1 MTLDLSVLF
10 FLRLSCLILGEVL
23 TSFGDKCH
31 TSTFMWKIHAFQ
43 PLRVQRSLSVRLATV
58 LSLTGTDS
66 QAFLTPN
73 IQYVHNWLFNLFP
86 ADRRPNIVT
95 QILFFFICFIFCSF
109 VGYPLL
115 VLLSFFL
122 FCSYYPY
129 ANSVFLCY
137 FFFSWMKPKFVSFL
151 HEETQQSQEPQPRGE
166 SDFAHEMNIPEL
178 DQPEDALRNRRSQEV
193 ATRPSSFI
201 TESLEGTH
209 GMIIPG
215 LDQAEIWRY
224 RQTQE
229 VIPEQSRKFDH
240 NHQVPENLSQVPE
253 DSSSEDLSDTEDPL
267 WDPRHLT
274 HMLRPSY
281 LAHIFQ
287 PSPLGDVASLSSKST
302 SVSGS
307 SKSTVRKKRQR
318 PKVVDFH
325 KPKRRKKKP
334 TAPSQ

>member
-1 MTLDLSVLF
+1 MTRTATEMTLDLSVLF
-10 FLRLSCLILGEVL
+10 FFRLICLILGEVL
-23 TSFGDKCH
+23 T
-31 TSTFMWKIHAFQ
+31 W
-43 PLRVQRSLSVRLATV
+43 
-58 LSLTGTDS
+58 
-66 QAFLTPN
+66 
-73 IQYVHNWLFNLFP
+73 YVHNWLFNLFP
-86 ADRRPNIVT
+86 ADRKPNIVT
-95 QILFFFICFIFCSF
+95 QILFFFICVIFSSF

-151 HEETQQSQEPQPRGE
+151 HEETQQLEEPRGE
-166 SDFAHEMNIPEL
+166 SDFTHEMNIPEL

-240 NHQVPENLSQVPE
+240 NHQVPE

-281 LAHIFQ
+281 LAHILG
-287 PSPLGDVASLSSKST
+287 PSPLGDVASLSSNGT